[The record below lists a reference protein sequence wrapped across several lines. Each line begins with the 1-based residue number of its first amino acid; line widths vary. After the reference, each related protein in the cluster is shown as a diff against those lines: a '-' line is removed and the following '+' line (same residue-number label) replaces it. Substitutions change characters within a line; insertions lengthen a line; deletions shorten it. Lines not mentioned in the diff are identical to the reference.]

1 MKLIKNKIE
10 KMKKITIFYI
20 LILSLLPNITF
31 WLESSEKCL
40 ISDWTSPVITNY
52 IKNIRTVLGNINSQL
67 IQSTPDKS
75 IKVNYT
81 KAKTLVSRWFFGI
94 TNWDYY
100 WSYFNFYVTYTISN
114 EYVAPIWRDYNILE
128 NETKWLDK
136 YYNYLINKWFLEI
149 TLNKEDICKNVE
161 NCNYDWNVIDI
172 LTKIKWELEYFK
184 NYYRW
189 SILNSG
195 IVLDKTKLQLI
206 PESFEQDFEKYYNSD
221 STLNCSRDWWF
232 FERISK
238 KAQEIIN
245 WQEMSKDWIKSMKEA
260 IALARWEWYWDKTY
274 ADIEKELLQKELARQ
289 WVNPNQAEVMIQ
301 NLEKYNTSWF
311 SKDNNFITNSFN
323 YIYSNIKNQ
332 LNDFNK
338 TVLETFDDEK
348 KSIWVENFMEI
359 KKWNEVE
366 NEIAKNIAELYHT
379 QIPNTSSQEELID
392 NVIWRLVKM
401 HNNINNSIEVLDKTI
416 KISQKVCN
424 SQAFGKWKCEY

>member
-10 KMKKITIFYI
+10 KMKKITIFFI

-31 WLESSEKCL
+31 WIESSEKCL
-40 ISDWTSPVITNY
+40 ISDWTSPVITSY
-52 IKNIRTVLGNINSQL
+52 IKNIRTVLSNVNSKL
-67 IQSTPDKS
+67 IKSTPDKS
-75 IKVNYT
+75 IIINYT
-81 KAKTLVSRWFFGI
+81 KAKTLISRGYFSI

-149 TLNKEDICKNVE
+149 SLKKEDICWNLE
-161 NCNYDWNVIDI
+161 NCNYEWNVIDI
-172 LTKIKWELEYFK
+172 LTKIKSELEYFK
-184 NYYRW
+184 NYYRSTITNW
-189 SILNSG
+189 W
-195 IVLDKTKLQLI
+195 IVLDKTKIQLI
-206 PESFEQDFEKYYNSD
+206 PESFEEDFAKYYNAE
-221 STLNCSRDWWF
+221 STMNCSRDGWF

-238 KAQEIIN
+238 KAQEIID
-245 WQEMSKDWIKSMKEA
+245 WQKMSKDWIKSMKEA

-274 ADIEKELLQKELARQ
+274 AEIEKELLQKELARQ

-323 YIYSNIKNQ
+323 YIYSSIKNQ

-348 KSIWVENFMEI
+348 KSTSVENFMDI
-359 KKWNEVE
+359 KKWNELN
-366 NEIAKNIAELYHT
+366 NEIAKNIAEIYHT